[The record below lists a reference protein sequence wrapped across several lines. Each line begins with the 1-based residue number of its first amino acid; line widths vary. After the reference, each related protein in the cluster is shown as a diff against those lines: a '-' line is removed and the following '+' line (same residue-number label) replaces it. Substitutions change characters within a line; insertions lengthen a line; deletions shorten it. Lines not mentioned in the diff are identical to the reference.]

1 MIWSLNIQGGP
12 LVHLQYLK
20 HKAISTSKEL
30 TLNILW
36 SSSRYVIWI
45 STRYPQYLDGYPLYI
60 YMTSNVSPFEYL

>member
-20 HKAISTSKEL
+20 HLAISTCMEM

-36 SSSRYVIWI
+36 SSSGYVIWI
-45 STRYPQYLDGYPLYI
+45 STRYPQYLGRYPLDI
-60 YMTSNVSPFEYL
+60 YMTSNVGPFEYL